1 MSHIVDDIE
10 AVVSGMRGGTFDSSF
25 DRYSRG
31 DFPYFMFGHLAEI
44 NQRLVLKDRGK
55 NSKFEKYPLIALRS
69 DIIEQNSGGLSSYN
83 LNVAIFTKTSD
94 GLNAEERLEQV
105 FKPVLIPL
113 YDLFIEQLRKSGLF
127 VWVGHPIPEHT
138 YVERPFWGTQNE
150 QQNLKRILN
159 DPVDCIELIDL
170 KLKKRNC

>member
-10 AVVSGMRGGTFDSSF
+10 AVVANLRGGTFDTSF

-31 DFPYFMFGHLAEI
+31 DFPYFMYGHLVEI
-44 NQRLVLKDRGK
+44 NQRLMLKDRGK
-55 NSKFEKYPLIALRS
+55 HSKFEKYPLIALRS
-69 DIIEQNSGGLSSYN
+69 DIDVSNIGGLKEYK
-83 LNVAIFTKTSD
+83 LNIAIFTKTSD
-94 GLNAEERLEQV
+94 GLNAEERKEQI

-113 YDLFIEQLRKSGLF
+113 YDMFIEQLRKCGLF
-127 VWVGHPIPEHT
+127 IWSGNPIPEHM
-138 YVERPFWGTQNE
+138 YVERPFWGTQND